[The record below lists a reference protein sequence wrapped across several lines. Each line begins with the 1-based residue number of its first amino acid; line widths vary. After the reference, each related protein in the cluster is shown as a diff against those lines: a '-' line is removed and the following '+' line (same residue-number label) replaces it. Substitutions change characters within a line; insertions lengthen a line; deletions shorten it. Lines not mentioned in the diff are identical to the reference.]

1 MTTPAN
7 AFFTAPWMA
16 AIGQHLSPT
25 QANAISVAGP
35 PGYLTTMPIDD
46 PGLRYLRHNV
56 YIRRTELEGQFRP
69 DTTHLGYSVQ
79 GQGQLVVVPILRRWL
94 IGSWKAIPL
103 TGVAHLAP
111 IMAEPDLHTQ
121 WPGFATL
128 LELGG
133 PVTASMP
140 LGYAPPGNGGTPAIY
155 GIIHR
160 PMDDALAAA
169 RAGRTFQ
176 SLTKLQ
182 MRADD
187 TDRAASRMR
196 PAARFGYARV
206 STREQNPDSQYD
218 ALTAA
223 GLEPGSIVI
232 EKISGKLASRPK
244 LDQLL
249 ARLQPGDAVV
259 VTRLRRI
266 GRNHKHLLEL
276 VEWFEKH
283 QVDFIVLEQGID
295 TTTPLGRLFFR
306 FLAALA
312 EFDREMIVEGTREGL
327 ASARSRGR
335 TGGRPPALS
344 QVQLDQAQR
353 MYDEDHLTVEE
364 IAKAFRVGRST
375 LYENLAAYKDGGDCI
390 LVVYRN
396 TRPGKIDDANRR
408 YGETG
413 QSEKVQ
419 MEADRKWW
427 PVAPA
432 RQPRLKGI
440 VYVVN
445 GTVARIRA
453 VDSEGAWHRDDR
465 GYADI
470 PLTPP
475 LTEIQIA
482 EQFPTLGLRLGDH
495 RPHVKGKIR
504 EYLTL

>member
-1 MTTPAN
+1 MTAPAN
-7 AFFTAPWMA
+7 PFFTEPWMA
-16 AIGQHLSPT
+16 AIGQHLTPT

-35 PGYLTTMPIDD
+35 HGFLTTMPIGD
-46 PGLRYLRHNV
+46 PGLRFLRHNV
-56 YIRRTELEGQFRP
+56 YIRRTEKEGQFRP
-69 DTTHLGYSVQ
+69 DTTHLGYSVS
-79 GQGQLVVVPILRRWL
+79 GHLVAVPISRWWL
-94 IGSWKAIPL
+94 IGSAEAIPS
-103 TGVAHLAP
+103 TGVAHLAA
-111 IMAEPDLHTQ
+111 IMAEPGLHAD
-121 WPGFATL
+121 WPRFATL

-140 LGYAPPGNGGTPAIY
+140 LGYAPPGPKKGGTPAIQ

-160 PMDDALAAA
+160 PLVDVLAAA
-169 RAGRTFQ
+169 DAGHTFQ
-176 SLTKLQ
+176 TLTKLQ
-182 MRADD
+182 MRVDD
-187 TDRAASRMR
+187 TDRVADQTRSATRY
-196 PAARFGYARV
+196 GYARV

-223 GLEPGSIVI
+223 GLDPGNIVI

-249 ARLQPGDAVV
+249 ARLQPGDTVV

-276 VEWFEKH
+276 VEWFEVH
-283 QVDFIVLEQGID
+283 QVDFVVLEQGID

-312 EFDREMIVEGTREGL
+312 EFDREMIAEGTREGL
-327 ASARSRGR
+327 ASARARGR
-335 TGGRPPALS
+335 TGGRPPVLS

-353 MYDEDHLTVEE
+353 MYDEDRLTVEE

-375 LYENLAAYKDGGDCI
+375 LYENLAAYKDGRDCV

-453 VDSEGAWHRDDR
+453 VDPEGAWQRDDR

-482 EQFPTLGLRLGDH
+482 EQLPTLGLRLGDH